1 MSRLFNVVLAVLVS
15 VAFVSQ
21 ADAGGWCRVSGL
33 VVFGDSN
40 VDMGFA
46 DPNGDSA
53 ADYTGG
59 ALFPAPNV
67 GGRSCNGPVVVEYV
81 ADSLEVPLSNYAVG
95 GATSGTMNL
104 IALLVPHPMFEEAYD
119 TGVLNQLAKF
129 EESLVHGRADK
140 KAVYLIWAG
149 SNDLFGA
156 SAATA
161 PASVDQAIANIDYT
175 VNRLN
180 ELGASNILV
189 ATRTTRPDLYSEDN
203 INGVLFN
210 SALRVEVE
218 ALQDSLKANVQI
230 FEAFDYITDMMYN
243 PEDYGLTNT
252 TDLCFDDLTCSS
264 DPEVAAGYVSWD
276 APHKTTR
283 VHEILSEFMVDQIC
297 KMGPPCGKGKHK

>member
-1 MSRLFNVVLAVLVS
+1 MNRLFNVVLAVLVS
-15 VAFVSQ
+15 AAVVSQ
-21 ADAGGWCRVSGL
+21 ANAGDSKKVSGL

-46 DPNGDSA
+46 DPDGDSA
-53 ADYTGG
+53 SHYTYG
-59 ALFPAPNV
+59 LVLPPPHV
-67 GGRSCNGPVVVEYV
+67 DGRACNGPVVVEY
-81 ADSLEVPLSNYAVG
+81 AAESLGVPLSNYAVG
-95 GATSGTMNL
+95 GATTGTLNV
-104 IALLVPHPMFEEAYD
+104 IALLAPGAFPDAET

-140 KAVYLIWAG
+140 KAVYIVWAG
-149 SNDLFGA
+149 SNDLILA

-161 PASVDQAIANIDYT
+161 PAKVDQAIANIDYT
-175 VNRLN
+175 VNRLA
-180 ELGASNILV
+180 ELGARKILV

-230 FEAFDYITDMMYN
+230 FDAFDYITDMMYN
-243 PEDYGLTNT
+243 PEDYGFTNT
-252 TDLCFDDLTCSS
+252 TDLCFDAPECNS
-264 DPEVAAGYVSWD
+264 DPEVAAGYVAWD

-283 VHEILSEFMVDQIC
+283 VHEILSEIMVDQIYR
-297 KMGPPCGKGKHK
+297 MRHRD